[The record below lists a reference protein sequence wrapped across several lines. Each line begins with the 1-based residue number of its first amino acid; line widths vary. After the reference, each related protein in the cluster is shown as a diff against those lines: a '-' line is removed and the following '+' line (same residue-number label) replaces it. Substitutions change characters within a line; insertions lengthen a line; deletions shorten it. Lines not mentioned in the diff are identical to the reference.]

1 MLSIVSLSHKVNLM
15 PNITMNKVVVKYAKH
30 IIQETNV
37 LVFKYFSA
45 KKVIVVA
52 VAVINNK

>member
-1 MLSIVSLSHKVNLM
+1 MKE
-15 PNITMNKVVVKYAKH
+15 ITRKYIKH

-37 LVFKYFSA
+37 LFFKYFSA
-45 KKVIVVA
+45 KKVIVVP